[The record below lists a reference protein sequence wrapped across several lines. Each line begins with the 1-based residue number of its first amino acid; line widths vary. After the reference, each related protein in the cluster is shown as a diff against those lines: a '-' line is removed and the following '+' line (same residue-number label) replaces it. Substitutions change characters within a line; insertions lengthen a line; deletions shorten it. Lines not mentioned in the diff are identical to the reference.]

1 MSENSGSGE
10 VTSSKGRVAFI
21 HPDLGLGG
29 AERLI
34 VDAAVGLQK
43 RGYEV
48 TIYTGYHNPSHAF
61 PETVDGTLKVVPVCQ
76 WIPRTF
82 LGRFVALCS
91 YIKMIMI
98 ALYISFLA
106 LLTSPSKRPQVIVCD
121 QVSACIPALKLTP
134 FIFSPKIM
142 FYCHFPDL
150 LQTSRAT
157 LLKKIYRA
165 PLDFVEEFTTG
176 LSDKIVVNSLFTK
189 SVFQETFTRL
199 HNQKIIP
206 DVLYPSI
213 NTKLFDEAMKS
224 KEALKE
230 INEMKLKKYT
240 FLSVNRF
247 ERKKNLGLAIRTLRK
262 LRTCVDSDQMKQV
275 QLVLAGGYDS
285 RLEDSVKYLEELKG
299 IAAEEGVVDQVT
311 FVLSPKDDIK
321 VHLISKCHALLYTP
335 SNEHFGIVPLE
346 AMYMGKPVLAVDSGG
361 PRETVVHEITGF
373 LCPSNEIHFAAGMA
387 TLITEPGIKESM
399 GVAGKARFM
408 QKFSFEAFSK
418 MWDDGVQKLVKEG
431 EGTSTGKGGRSHV
444 D

>member
-1 MSENSGSGE
+1 MSEANDVPVSE
-10 VTSSKGRVAFI
+10 KGRVAFI

-34 VDAAVGLQK
+34 VDAAVGLK
-43 RGYEV
+43 RRGYEV

-76 WIPRTF
+76 WLPRTLF
-82 LGRFVALCS
+82 GRCIALCS
-91 YIKMIMI
+91 YVKMTFV
-98 ALYISFLA
+98 ALYISLLA
-106 LLTSPSKRPQVIVCD
+106 VFSSSSRRPQVIVCD

-134 FIFSPKIM
+134 FLFSPRIM

-150 LQTSRAT
+150 LQTSRSS
-157 LLKKIYRA
+157 LFKRVYRA
-165 PLDFVEEFTTG
+165 PLDFVEELTTG

-199 HNQKIIP
+199 RSNIP

-224 KEALKE
+224 KSAQKE
-230 INEMKLKKYT
+230 VAELKLKKYT

-247 ERKKNLGLAIRTLRK
+247 ERKKNLALAIRTLRK
-262 LRTCVDSDQMKQV
+262 LGTCVDADEMKKV

-285 RLEDSVKYLEELKG
+285 RLEDSVKYLEELKQ
-299 IAAEEGVVDQVT
+299 ICKEEGVVDQVK
-311 FVLSPKDDIK
+311 FVLSPKDDVK
-321 VHLISKCHALLYTP
+321 VQLISKCVALLYTP

-361 PRETVVHEITGF
+361 PRETVVHEVTGF
-373 LCPSNEIHFAAGMA
+373 LCPSNEIHFAAAMA
-387 TLITEPGIKESM
+387 TLITEPEIKESM
-399 GVAGKARFM
+399 GNAGKARFKD
-408 QKFSFEAFSK
+408 KFSFDAFSK
-418 MWDDGVQKLVKEG
+418 MWDQSIEKLISGPNTATK
-431 EGTSTGKGGRSHV
+431 T